1 MANSVGFVETL
12 ENQVARR
19 GWRASIVKRKG
30 LYCLPRN
37 SRLLTNVSSP
47 MSVGQQKPREGEN
60 ISVMNTDWYVES
72 PAPISTDLL
81 KSSPAGKKR
90 GLASDKYNSGVGE
103 VVAREKPSD
112 AAKIWQ

>member
-19 GWRASIVKRKG
+19 GWRASIVKMKG
-30 LYCLPRN
+30 LYTL
-37 SRLLTNVSSP
+37 SSHLRLLTYSSSP
-47 MSVGQQKPREGEN
+47 MSLGQRKPRGGEH
-60 ISVMNTDWYVES
+60 ILGKKIARYVES
-72 PAPISTDLL
+72 PGLISTDSL

-90 GLASDKYNSGVGE
+90 GLASVKYNLGVGE

-112 AAKIWQ
+112 AARIGQ